1 MTGSWWA
8 VQFIAAITVLFPLPV
23 QAQNSNSGT
32 STPTRAS
39 IMFNRWEED
48 WSVLA
53 DIRVPREPLDGFK
66 YIPLSAYGP
75 KTYLSFGGDFRER
88 FEANNAANFGVG
100 LNHNQQYVISRTEA
114 HADLRI
120 ADQLQVFVQ
129 LQSDFAPWKTVLTP
143 VDQDNLDLEQAF
155 ALLTEPIGDGT
166 ARVRLGRQQF
176 AFEPTAFRVRTRWTE
191 RATIMG
197 WCLGRLRDRSLGIHR
212 FVYPSGSGVG

>member
-1 MTGSWWA
+1 
-8 VQFIAAITVLFPLPV
+8 
-23 QAQNSNSGT
+23 
-32 STPTRAS
+32 
-39 IMFNRWEED
+39 MFNRWQED

-53 DIRVPREPLDGFK
+53 DPRVPREPLDGFK
-66 YIPLSAYGP
+66 YIPLSAYDP

-88 FEANNAANFGVG
+88 FETNNAANFGIG
-100 LNHNQQYVISRTEA
+100 LNHSQQYVISRSEA

-176 AFEPTAFRVRTRWTE
+176 AFD
-191 RATIMG
+191 
-197 WCLGRLRDRSLGIHR
+197 LQR
-212 FVYPSGSGVG
+212 FVSVRDGPNVRQSWDGAWADYTTGPWKFIALYSHPVQVLDERPFDDYRSNR